1 MSIIDQTMRKVP
13 NYYREMYLDGFT
25 PEEIMYAH
33 KKLMREKMMRQ
44 SNAEESISEEEILW
58 AVEKSLTPA
67 VHKALDDIFKDWK

>member
-1 MSIIDQTMRKVP
+1 MSIIDQRMLKVP

-44 SNAEESISEEEILW
+44 SNTEESISEEEILR

-67 VHKALDDIFKDWK
+67 VNKALDDIFKDWK

>member
-1 MSIIDQTMRKVP
+1 MSIIDQRMRRVP

-58 AVEKSLTPA
+58 AVEKSLTP
-67 VHKALDDIFKDWK
+67 VVNKALDDIFKDWK